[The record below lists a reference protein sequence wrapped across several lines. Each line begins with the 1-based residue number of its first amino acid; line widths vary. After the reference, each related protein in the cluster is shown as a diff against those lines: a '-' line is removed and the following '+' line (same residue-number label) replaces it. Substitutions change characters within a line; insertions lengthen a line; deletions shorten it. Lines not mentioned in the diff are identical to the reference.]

1 MRKIA
6 THTIQVFEHQ
16 TLRVGDVINDICF
29 DESAFKALALYQEK
43 QQVKYFSLVYNGVK
57 FSHYVGIIQIGKL
70 TIEIL
75 PKADKVNTPN
85 PAKWQ
90 KVLVEMLSYCQLIKV
105 ETLGIGQVQLSSNRI
120 LDLYFSRFL
129 NKVNQL
135 LIKGLPKDYL
145 PKEENLRV
153 LKGRLNLPKQLRKNQ
168 LNPERFFVQH
178 TTFSHQHLF
187 NQVLRE
193 ALKVLY
199 KVHLNPVLKLQLQ
212 QVLAIFPKLPA
223 YAVKSR
229 DFDLLFQIKKYQ
241 PYRELIE
248 ISRLIL
254 FNFSPDIRS
263 GRNHLFALLFDMN
276 TLFEEYVYR
285 RLKVLEN
292 DKLKVQRQTAKP
304 FWQRRMIRPDLVL
317 QIGDKK
323 YVLDTK
329 WKVLNKVSPSMEDLR
344 QLYIYCQY
352 FHAEQGVLIY
362 PNVHQLT
369 NKKAIP
375 FQPTNNEHFTVK
387 GQILFSAILEETGRL
402 NKQLG
407 QEILDAIL
415 SKADC

>member
-1 MRKIA
+1 MRRIT

-16 TLRVGDVINDICF
+16 TLRVGDVINDSCF
-29 DESAFKALALYQEK
+29 DEAAFKALALYQEK
-43 QQVKYFSLVYNGVK
+43 QKVKYFSLVYNGVK

-75 PKADKVNTPN
+75 PKADKVSTPN

-90 KVLVEMLSYCQLIKV
+90 KVLIEMLSYCQLIKV

-129 NKVNQL
+129 NNINQL
-135 LIKGLPKDYL
+135 LIKGLPKAYL

-168 LNPERFFVQH
+168 LHPERFFVQH

-193 ALKVLY
+193 ALKVLS
-199 KVHLNPVLKLQLQ
+199 KIHLNPVLKLQLQ

-223 YAVKSR
+223 YTVTTR
-229 DFDLLFQIKKYQ
+229 NFDLLFQIKKYQ
-241 PYRELIE
+241 PYRELLE

-254 FNFSPDIRS
+254 LNFSPDIRS
-263 GRNHLFALLFDMN
+263 GRHHLFALLFDMN
-276 TLFEEYVYR
+276 QLFEEYVFR

-292 DKLKVQRQTAKP
+292 DNLKVQRQTAKP
-304 FWQRRMIRPDLVL
+304 FWQRRMIRPDLLL

-329 WKVLNKVSPSMEDLR
+329 WKVLNKIAPSMEDLR

-362 PNVHQLT
+362 PNVHQLE

-375 FQPTNNEHFTVK
+375 FQPIEEERFTVK
-387 GQILFSAILEETGRL
+387 GQILFSAILEESGGL
-402 NKQLG
+402 NKKIG
-407 QEILDAIL
+407 QDILDVIL
-415 SKADC
+415 TN

>member
-1 MRKIA
+1 MKKIA
-6 THTIQVFEHQ
+6 THIIQVFEYQ
-16 TLRVGDVINDICF
+16 TLRVGDRINDICF
-29 DESAFKALALYQEK
+29 DEAVFKALALYQEK
-43 QQVKYFSLVYNGVK
+43 QKVKYFSLVYNGVK
-57 FSHYVGIIQIGKL
+57 FSQYVGIIQIGKL

-75 PKADKVNTPN
+75 PKADKIKTPN

-90 KVLVEMLSYCQLIKV
+90 KVLIEMLSYCQLIKV

-135 LIKGLPKDYL
+135 LIKGLPKVYL

-168 LNPERFFVQH
+168 LHPERFFVQH

-193 ALKVLY
+193 ALKVLA
-199 KVHLNPVLKLQLQ
+199 KMHLNPVLKLQLQ
-212 QVLAIFPKLPA
+212 QVLSIFPKLPA
-223 YAVKSR
+223 YVVKPR

-241 PYRELIE
+241 PYRELLE

-263 GRNHLFALLFDMN
+263 GRHHLFALLFDMN

-292 DKLKVQRQTAKP
+292 DQLKVQRQTAKP
-304 FWQRRMIRPDLVL
+304 FWQRRMIRPDLL
-317 QIGDKK
+317 LEIDGKK

-329 WKVLNKVSPSMEDLR
+329 WKVLNNDSPSMEDLK

-362 PNVHQLT
+362 PNVHQLK
-369 NKKAIP
+369 NKQATP
-375 FQPTNNEHFTVK
+375 FQPTDKERLTTK
-387 GQILFSAILEETGRL
+387 GQILFSNILAETGIL
-402 NKQLG
+402 NKKLG
-407 QEILDAIL
+407 EEILDAIRH
-415 SKADC
+415 SNK